1 MRFRHSADVWTS
13 FPELSC
19 GVLHATGVDPTVDLG
34 RFLACHTDAARTRLA
49 AGPEGGFPEI
59 QAWRRAFARMGLA
72 PTRYRC
78 AAESLLRRFRREGA
92 LPRLHPLV
100 DLGNALSIGYAVP
113 VAVLDVGR
121 IAGDLAVRPATG
133 EETYLTFGGEPEHPE
148 PGEIVFADSSGR
160 AHSRRWTHRQSGW
173 STVRDDTGEVL
184 VVIEAMHDGGAETVR
199 RMLAELTAALATPAR
214 TALLTAAA
222 PEFPVTRGPADGRPV
237 RPSRPGRDTGSRGR
251 FR

>member
-1 MRFRHSADVWTS
+1 VRFRHSPQVWST

-19 GVLHATGVDPTVDLG
+19 GALHATGVSRTVDVG
-34 RFLACHTDAARTRLA
+34 RSLARHADTVRARLA

-59 QAWRRAFARMGLA
+59 QAWRRAFARMGLP

-78 AAESLLRRFRREGA
+78 AAESLLRRFRRDGA

-113 VAVLDVGR
+113 VAVLDLDR
-121 IAGDLAVRPATG
+121 ITGDLAVRPATG
-133 EETYLTFGGEPEHPE
+133 EETYQTLGGDEEQPE
-148 PGEIVFADSSGR
+148 PGEFVFADSAGR

-173 STVRDDTGEVL
+173 SAVRDGTGEVL

-199 RMLAELTAALATPAR
+199 RMLAELTALLAPAR
-214 TALLTAAA
+214 TAVLTADA
-222 PEFPVTRGPADGRPV
+222 PEFPVPAVRAGDGPAGQDCSP
-237 RPSRPGRDTGSRGR
+237 
-251 FR
+251 